1 MLGNNHWL
9 GSKALCDH
17 VATRNPMHINYSRR
31 FNRNSAPSLLS
42 ATSPFDVHYAV
53 VYVKHRSPL
62 QFEMRFMSESVL
74 HVGLCI
80 PSSCSAAEI
89 AQLTALHFTGAAAG
103 DDSVARTFQLR
114 IDRHTQVHGKILK
127 LPEEFTQ
134 KIGYKL
140 LK

>member
-1 MLGNNHWL
+1 
-9 GSKALCDH
+9 
-17 VATRNPMHINYSRR
+17 
-31 FNRNSAPSLLS
+31 
-42 ATSPFDVHYAV
+42 
-53 VYVKHRSPL
+53 
-62 QFEMRFMSESVL
+62 MSESVL

-89 AQLTALHFTGAAAG
+89 AQLTALHFTSAAAG
-103 DDSVARTFQLR
+103 EDSVARTFQLR
-114 IDRHTQVHGKILK
+114 IDRNTQVHGKILK